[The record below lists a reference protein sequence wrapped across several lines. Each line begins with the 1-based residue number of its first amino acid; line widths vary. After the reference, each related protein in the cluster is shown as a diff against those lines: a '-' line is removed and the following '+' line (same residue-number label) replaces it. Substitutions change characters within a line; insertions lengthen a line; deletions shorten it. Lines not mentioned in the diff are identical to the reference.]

1 MKPQELKYFKKMLNE
16 RIDEL
21 IKGAGRT
28 VSEMAGEEEVFAD
41 PNDRASQESERNL
54 ELRIRERER
63 KLIFKMRE
71 ALQRIEDGTFGICE
85 ECEEPISLQRLKAR
99 PVTTFCIECKT
110 REEQLQKLQG
120 RTSGFVPAFL
130 GEGS

>member
-1 MKPQELKYFKKMLNE
+1 MKPQELKYFKKLLNE

-21 IKGAGRT
+21 MKGAGRT

-71 ALQRIEDGTFGICE
+71 ALQRIEEGTFGICE

-99 PVTTFCIECKT
+99 PVTTYCIECKT
-110 REEQLQKLQG
+110 REEKRQKMRGLA
-120 RTSGFVPAFL
+120 SIPALSFA
-130 GEGS
+130 E

>member
-1 MKPQELKYFKKMLNE
+1 MKPQELKYFRKMLNE

-21 IKGAGRT
+21 IKGAGKT
-28 VSEMAGEEEVFAD
+28 VSEMASEEEVFAD

-71 ALQRIEDGTFGICE
+71 ALQRIEEGTFGICE
-85 ECEEPISLQRLKAR
+85 ECEEPISLRRLKAR
-99 PVTTFCIECKT
+99 PVTTLCIECKT
-110 REEQLQKLQG
+110 REEKRQKMRGLTG
-120 RTSGFVPAFL
+120 IPSLSFA
-130 GEGS
+130 E

>member
-21 IKGAGRT
+21 VRGVGRT
-28 VSEMAGEEEVFAD
+28 VSEMSGEEEVFAD

-85 ECEEPISLQRLKAR
+85 ECGEPISPQRLKAR
-99 PVTTFCIECKT
+99 PVTTLCIECKT
-110 REEQLQKLQG
+110 VEERRQKMRGLNAI
-120 RTSGFVPAFL
+120 PALSFS
-130 GEGS
+130 E

>member
-21 IKGAGRT
+21 VKGAGRT

-85 ECEEPISLQRLKAR
+85 ECEEPISLQRLKVR
-99 PVTTFCIECKT
+99 PVTTHCIECKT
-110 REEQLQKLQG
+110 REEHRQKMRGL
-120 RTSGFVPAFL
+120 TSITSLSFA
-130 GEGS
+130 E

>member
-21 IKGAGRT
+21 VRGVGRT
-28 VSEMAGEEEVFAD
+28 VSEMSGEEEVFAD

-85 ECEEPISLQRLKAR
+85 ECGEPISPQRLKAR
-99 PVTTFCIECKT
+99 PVTTLCIECKT
-110 REEQLQKLQG
+110 VEERRQKMRGLNAI
-120 RTSGFVPAFL
+120 PALSFA
-130 GEGS
+130 E

>member
-1 MKPQELKYFKKMLNE
+1 MKPQELKYFKKLLNE

-63 KLIFKMRE
+63 KLI
-71 ALQRIEDGTFGICE
+71 QD
-85 ECEEPISLQRLKAR
+85 
-99 PVTTFCIECKT
+99 
-110 REEQLQKLQG
+110 
-120 RTSGFVPAFL
+120 
-130 GEGS
+130 EGSPPADRRRHFRHL

>member
-71 ALQRIEDGTFGICE
+71 ALQRIDDGTFGICE
-85 ECEEPISLQRLKAR
+85 ECEEPISLQRLKVR
-99 PVTTFCIECKT
+99 PVTTFCIDCKT
-110 REEQLQKLQG
+110 REEQRQKMRGL
-120 RTSGFVPAFL
+120 TSIPSLSFA
-130 GEGS
+130 E

>member
-1 MKPQELKYFKKMLNE
+1 MKPQEIKYFKKILNE

-21 IKGAGRT
+21 IKGVGRT

-85 ECEEPISLQRLKAR
+85 ECGEPISLQRLKVR
-99 PVTTFCIECKT
+99 PVTTLCIQCKT
-110 REEQLQKLQG
+110 HEERLQKLQG
-120 RTSGFVPAFL
+120 RTSGFAPAFL
-130 GEGS
+130 GD

>member
-28 VSEMAGEEEVFAD
+28 VSGMAGEEEVFAD

-63 KLIFKMRE
+63 KLIFKMKE

-99 PVTTFCIECKT
+99 PVTTYCIECKT
-110 REEQLQKLQG
+110 REERRQKMRG
-120 RTSGFVPAFL
+120 FTSVPSLSFA
-130 GEGS
+130 E

>member
-1 MKPQELKYFKKMLNE
+1 MKPQELKYFKKLLND

-21 IKGAGRT
+21 MKGAGRT

-71 ALQRIEDGTFGICE
+71 ALQRIEEGTFGICE

-99 PVTTFCIECKT
+99 PVTTYCIECKT
-110 REEQLQKLQG
+110 REEKRQKMRGLA
-120 RTSGFVPAFL
+120 SIPALSFA
-130 GEGS
+130 E

>member
-21 IKGAGRT
+21 VRGVGRT
-28 VSEMAGEEEVFAD
+28 VSEMSGEEEVFAD

-85 ECEEPISLQRLKAR
+85 ECGDEIPEGRLMVMPFALHCRGCQELIEERQR
-99 PVTTFCIECKT
+99 V
-110 REEQLQKLQG
+110 
-120 RTSGFVPAFL
+120 
-130 GEGS
+130 EGSTFNKD

>member
-1 MKPQELKYFKKMLNE
+1 MKPQELKYFKKILNE

-21 IKGAGRT
+21 VRGVGRT
-28 VSEMAGEEEVFAD
+28 VSEMSGEEEVFAD

-85 ECEEPISLQRLKAR
+85 ECGEPISPQRLKAR
-99 PVTTFCIECKT
+99 PVTTLCIECKT
-110 REEQLQKLQG
+110 VEERRQKMRGLNAI
-120 RTSGFVPAFL
+120 PALSFA
-130 GEGS
+130 E

>member
-1 MKPQELKYFKKMLNE
+1 MKPQELKYFRKMLNE

-21 IKGAGRT
+21 IKGAGKT
-28 VSEMAGEEEVFAD
+28 VSEMASEEEVFAD

-71 ALQRIEDGTFGICE
+71 ALQRIEEGTFGICE
-85 ECEEPISLQRLKAR
+85 ECEESISLQRLKAR
-99 PVTTFCIECKT
+99 PVTTLCIECKT
-110 REEQLQKLQG
+110 REEQRQKMRGLTG
-120 RTSGFVPAFL
+120 IPSLSFA
-130 GEGS
+130 E

>member
-21 IKGAGRT
+21 VKGVGRT
-28 VSEMAGEEEVFAD
+28 VSEMSGDEEVFAD

-63 KLIFKMRE
+63 KLILKMKE
-71 ALQRIEDGTFGICE
+71 ALLRIEEGTFGICE
-85 ECEEPISLQRLKAR
+85 ECGEPISLQRLKAR
-99 PVTTFCIECKT
+99 PVTTLCIECKT
-110 REEQLQKLQG
+110 AEERRQKMRGL
-120 RTSGFVPAFL
+120 TTVPSLSFAD
-130 GEGS
+130 